1 MELHVWC
8 PISGSPSLD
17 SACLAALWL
26 ANESDHEVQIM
37 QSSATH
43 LSPTGSLPLLID
55 NNGVKITGLVEI
67 AEHLGHEI
75 RPDELALVAYLQQLD
90 VITQWTLYLVKE
102 NYEDVTRPEISHQI
116 PFPMQYNA
124 ALARQSHAQSL
135 QPINAKGSSAQQK
148 FEEGLNRLH
157 SAMLEKNAERERAK
171 QVPKANIQRMTQFA
185 EISSKVKALNIRQ
198 GSVGEYFL
206 AANLVLL
213 TLAKLP
219 VKPLESQIEQD
230 EYLTEC
236 RNRGRA
242 RNFKL
247 TGVVEVPS
255 ARKHSLVNVGAAYL
269 GYV

>member
-8 PISGSPSLD
+8 PIPGSPTLD

-43 LSPTGSLPLLID
+43 LSPSGALPLLID
-55 NNGVKITGLVEI
+55 DNGVKITGLVEI

-75 RPDELALVAYLQQLD
+75 QADELALVAYLQQLD

-124 ALARQSHAQSL
+124 ALARQKYAQSL
-135 QPINAKGSSAQQK
+135 QPAQAKGGAQQK
-148 FEEGLNRLH
+148 FEEGLNKLH
-157 SAMLEKNAERERAK
+157 SAMLERNAEQERAK

-185 EISSKVKALNIRQ
+185 EIRNTVTALNIRQ
-198 GSVGEYFL
+198 GSVGEYLL
-206 AANLVLL
+206 AANLLLL
-213 TLAKLP
+213 TLGKLT
-219 VKPLESQIEQD
+219 VKPLEAQIEQD
-230 EYLTEC
+230 MYLTEC
-236 RNRGRA
+236 RDRGRA

-247 TGVVEVPS
+247 KDVVEVPS
-255 ARKHSLVNVGAAYL
+255 DRKHSLVNVAATYL
-269 GYV
+269 GYT